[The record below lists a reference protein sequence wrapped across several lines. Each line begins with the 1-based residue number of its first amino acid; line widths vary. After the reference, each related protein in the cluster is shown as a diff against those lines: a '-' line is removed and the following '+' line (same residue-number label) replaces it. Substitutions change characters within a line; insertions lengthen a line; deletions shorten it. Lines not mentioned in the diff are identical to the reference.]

1 MISPNKYISEF
12 YEIRGDGQLKLK
24 RFVAKLSTTNSKE
37 IPPITELDIFDLPS
51 LQLVAKGADSLLAEH
66 AQWAINAIILRNK
79 N

>member
-1 MISPNKYISEF
+1 MRRLK
-12 YEIRGDGQLKLK
+12 IRRFK
-24 RFVAKLSTTNSKE
+24 RNICVVLGK
-37 IPPITELDIFDLPS
+37 IGDIFDLPS